1 MKKTLAQ
8 AKRDF
13 VVGKRIEIIEN
24 NFKPE
29 RVGLVGVI
37 EVVQT
42 NAFAY
47 RLDIMSD
54 KLVWHW
60 WGKADE
66 MVYEDDILQ
75 VLNKYDDYKV
85 GYAYKLSN

>member
-13 VVGKRIEIIEN
+13 AVGKKIEIIEN
-24 NFKPE
+24 NFNPE
-29 RVGLVGVI
+29 RVGLVGTI

-47 RLDIMSD
+47 RIED
-54 KLVWHW
+54 KLFWHW
-60 WGKADE
+60 WGKANE
-66 MVYEDDILQ
+66 MIYQDDVLK

-85 GYAYKLSN
+85 GYAYKLLG

>member
-13 VVGKRIEIIEN
+13 TSGKKIEIVEN

-29 RVGLVGVI
+29 RVGLVGII

-47 RLDIMSD
+47 RMDD

-66 MVYEDDILQ
+66 MVYKDDVLQ
-75 VLNKYDDYKV
+75 VLNKYDNYNV
-85 GYAYKLSN
+85 SYAYKLTN

>member
-1 MKKTLAQ
+1 MRKTLAQ

-13 VVGKRIEIIEN
+13 AVGKKIEIIEN
-24 NFKPE
+24 NFNPE
-29 RVGLVGVI
+29 RVGLVGTI

-47 RLDIMSD
+47 RIED
-54 KLVWHW
+54 KLFWHW
-60 WGKADE
+60 WGKANE
-66 MVYEDDILQ
+66 MIYQGDVLK

-85 GYAYKLSN
+85 GYAYKLTT

>member
-1 MKKTLAQ
+1 MRKTLAQ
-8 AKRDF
+8 AKREF
-13 VVGKRIEIIEN
+13 VVGKKIEIVEN

-29 RVGLVGVI
+29 RVGSVGVI

-47 RLDIMSD
+47 RMDD
-54 KLVWHW
+54 KLFWHW

-66 MVYEDDILQ
+66 MVYKDDVLQ
-75 VLNKYDDYKV
+75 VLNKYDNYKV
-85 GYAYKLSN
+85 GYAYKLTV

>member
-13 VVGKRIEIIEN
+13 VVGKKVEVIEN
-24 NFKPE
+24 NFRPE

-37 EVVQT
+37 EKVQT

-47 RLDIMSD
+47 RMGE
-54 KLVWHW
+54 KLFWHH
-60 WGKADE
+60 WGNADE
-66 MVYEDDILQ
+66 MVYEDDVLQ
-75 VLNKYDDYKV
+75 VLNKYDNYKV

>member
-8 AKRDF
+8 AKKDF
-13 VVGKRIEIIEN
+13 IIGKRVLIVEN
-24 NFKPE
+24 NFKPD

-47 RLDIMSD
+47 RMDD
-54 KLVWHW
+54 KLFWHW

-66 MVYEDDILQ
+66 MVYEDDVLQ
-75 VLNKYDDYKV
+75 VLNKYDNYNV
-85 GYAYKLSN
+85 SYAYKLTA